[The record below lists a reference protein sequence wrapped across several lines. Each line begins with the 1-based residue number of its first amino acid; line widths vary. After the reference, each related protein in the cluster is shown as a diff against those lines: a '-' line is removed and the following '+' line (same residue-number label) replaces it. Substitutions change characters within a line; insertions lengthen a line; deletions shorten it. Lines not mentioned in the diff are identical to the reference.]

1 MSGAESTALGPES
14 ELFIII
20 NIILTKTGQQKA
32 LVEGGAAA
40 LNPTIKSLNR
50 TKPTP
55 PLTSHLSQEIMN

>member
-32 LVEGGAAA
+32 LGREV
-40 LNPTIKSLNR
+40 LL
-50 TKPTP
+50 
-55 PLTSHLSQEIMN
+55 PLTQL